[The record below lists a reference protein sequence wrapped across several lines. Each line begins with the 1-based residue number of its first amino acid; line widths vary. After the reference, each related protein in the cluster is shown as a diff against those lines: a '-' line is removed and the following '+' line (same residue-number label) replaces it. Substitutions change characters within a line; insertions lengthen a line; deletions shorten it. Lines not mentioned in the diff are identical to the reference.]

1 MTNDAPQPAIQALHK
16 AFCNVAQA
24 QVSLL
29 RVNPRTAPKDLL
41 ALYERVG
48 AGGTPLTAEERLF
61 SIYKHHV
68 PEIRKSV
75 DTIHEEAGRVL
86 SHVKIAAAGLRV
98 ANASKKHPSYS
109 VPSVAD
115 FSRQMEDPYSELRQ
129 NLEHLI
135 PPGAEKRSRFCE
147 SFSKTKRLLSCSDGV
162 GAFSVPDVLLAGLPA
177 GLWQVLVFW
186 ASSLSTEVDIAAS
199 RKEAVRFALFWLLCV
214 WNDDKAASWCFE
226 YIRKM
231 EGDRVIFPGADLYR
245 LLSGNVCGLL
255 HQRRGQRPAP
265 GRCRCAAHRSE

>member
-147 SFSKTKRLLSCSDGV
+147 SFFEDQAPTELFRRGRSILSSGRPSCWAPSWLVASSRLLGV
-162 GAFSVPDVLLAGLPA
+162 
-177 GLWQVLVFW
+177 
-186 ASSLSTEVDIAAS
+186 
-199 RKEAVRFALFWLLCV
+199 
-214 WNDDKAASWCFE
+214 
-226 YIRKM
+226 
-231 EGDRVIFPGADLYR
+231 
-245 LLSGNVCGLL
+245 
-255 HQRRGQRPAP
+255 
-265 GRCRCAAHRSE
+265 